1 VLAIVLSVVAVA
13 WALWLT
19 FMVRYPTQ
27 WAEKV
32 DAIHSRLARYGLSVE
47 WMKQLEKGIFLK
59 ALVGATVVIVL
70 ASLVETLRH
79 PDALSAFF
87 HAYHAESH

>member
-1 VLAIVLSVVAVA
+1 
-13 WALWLT
+13 
-19 FMVRYPTQ
+19 MVRYPKR
-27 WAEKV
+27 WAEQV
-32 DAIHSRLARYGLSVE
+32 DAIHRRLARHGLSFE

-59 ALVGATVVIVL
+59 TLVGATVVVVL

-87 HAYHAESH
+87 HAYYAQSH